1 MKTHA
6 EGIAES
12 MGNLINIH
20 SDKRRG
26 TMDIGSVGLE
36 AQIDCTWL
44 IYWVKK
50 LWIEYLVEGPSGIS
64 SQEKIKR
71 ILLLQRG

>member
-6 EGIAES
+6 EGVAES

-50 LWIEYLVEGPSGIS
+50 L
-64 SQEKIKR
+64 
-71 ILLLQRG
+71 